1 MIKKIS
7 WKLFFTY
14 IIIIIIFA
22 ISIELLATFH
32 LRNYYIDYLASDLE
46 STAHLIKDFLY
57 KDFSENNLLQI
68 KSKTET
74 LSKEIKTRITIVD
87 IKGKVLSD
95 SEENPTLMDNHA
107 NRPEIKE
114 AMLGKTGKSIRYSFT
129 LEIDMLYI
137 AIPIVNDNH
146 QILGAIRLALPLI
159 EVNKNI
165 GYLRRIVLSTTIIGL
180 LIATLIS
187 IIISLNITKPIK
199 EMTEISKKISK
210 GDFSKKLKI
219 HSQDEIGQLS
229 LALNQMSE
237 DLESKIKI
245 ISEDRNKIE
254 VVLSSVIEGIAAI
267 DKKGK
272 LIICNNAFEKIIHCS
287 QNKALG
293 RFHWEIIRNNQLN
306 EILKETIQKGQT
318 STQEI
323 TVLFP
328 QEKIFYASATPLGEK
343 ENIWGAVVVLND
355 ITQIKKLEKM
365 REEFIANISHELRTP
380 LTSIQGF
387 IETLKEGAINDPE
400 KTQHFLEII
409 EKQSNRLNSLVED
422 ILKLSKIES
431 QEIVVNLQ
439 STNLK
444 ELLDKVMA
452 EFKEKIIL
460 KKIQISTN
468 ISPQFP
474 LLKVDPE
481 QIELVL
487 RNLLDNAIKYTPE
500 KGEISISFL
509 EREKDIYLE
518 ITDNGIGISQEHLP
532 RIFERF
538 YRVNKDRSR
547 DLGGTGLGL
556 AIVKHVVQVHKGTIG
571 VDSHP
576 GEGAKFFIILPKN
589 STL

>member
-7 WKLFFTY
+7 WKLFLTY
-14 IIIIIIFA
+14 IIIIITFT

-32 LRNYYIDYLASDLE
+32 LRNYYIDHLASDLE
-46 STAHLIKDFLY
+46 STANLIKDFLY
-57 KDFSENNLLQI
+57 QDITENNLFQL
-68 KSKTET
+68 KSKTEA
-74 LSKEIKTRITIVD
+74 LGKEIKTRITIID
-87 IKGKVLSD
+87 TKGRVLSD
-95 SEENPTLMDNHA
+95 SEESSTQMDTHSD
-107 NRPEIKE
+107 RPEIKE
-114 AMLGKTGKSIRYSFT
+114 ALLGKTGKSIRYSFT
-129 LEIDMLYI
+129 LEINMLYI
-137 AIPIVNDNH
+137 AIPMVKDN
-146 QILGAIRLALPLI
+146 QILSIVRLALPLT
-159 EVNKNI
+159 EVSKNI
-165 GYLRRIVLSTTIIGL
+165 AYLRQIIFSSTIISL
-180 LIATLIS
+180 LIASLIS
-187 IIISLNITKPIK
+187 LIISLNITRPIK
-199 EMTEISKKISK
+199 EMTEISQRISK
-210 GDFSKKLKI
+210 GDFSKKLEI
-219 HSQDEIGQLS
+219 RSQDEIGQLS

-237 DLESKIKI
+237 DLENKIKI
-245 ISEDRNKIE
+245 ISEDKNKMEII
-254 VVLSSVIEGIAAI
+254 LSSVIEGIAAI
-267 DKKGK
+267 DQKGK
-272 LIICNNAFEKIIHCS
+272 FILCNDAFEKIINLS
-287 QNKALG
+287 QIKVLG

-306 EILKETIQKGQT
+306 ELLKETIHQGQT

-323 TVLFP
+323 TILFP
-328 QEKIFYASATPLGEK
+328 QEKIFFASSTPLGEK

-355 ITQIKKLEKM
+355 ITQIKRLEKM
-365 REEFIANISHELRTP
+365 REEFVANVSHELRTP

-387 IETLKEGAINDPE
+387 IETLKDGAIKDPE
-400 KTQHFLEII
+400 KTQHFLKII
-409 EKQSNRLNSLVED
+409 EKQSNRLNNLVED

-444 ELLDKVMA
+444 DLLDKVIA

-460 KKIQISTN
+460 KKIQININ

-481 QIELVL
+481 QIELAL
-487 RNLLDNAIKYTPE
+487 GNLLDNAIKYTPE

-556 AIVKHVVQVHKGTIG
+556 AIVKHIVKVHKGTIG
-571 VDSHP
+571 VDSNP
-576 GEGAKFFIILPKN
+576 GKGSKFFIILPKN
-589 STL
+589 S

>member
-7 WKLFFTY
+7 WKLFLTY

-32 LRNYYIDYLASDLE
+32 LRNYYINHLASDLE
-46 STAHLIKDFLY
+46 STANLIKDFLY
-57 KDFSENNLLQI
+57 QDITENNLFQL
-68 KSKTET
+68 KSKTEA
-74 LSKEIKTRITIVD
+74 LAKEIKTRITIID
-87 IKGKVLSD
+87 TKGRVLSD
-95 SEENPTLMDNHA
+95 SEKSSTLLDTHTD
-107 NRPEIKE
+107 RPEIKE
-114 AMLGKTGKSIRYSFT
+114 ALLGKTGKSIRYSFT

-137 AIPIVNDNH
+137 AIPIVEDN
-146 QILGAIRLALPLI
+146 QILSIVRLALPLT

-165 GYLRRIVLSTTIIGL
+165 AYLRRIILSATIISL
-180 LIATLIS
+180 LIASLIS
-187 IIISLNITKPIK
+187 LIISLNITRPIK
-199 EMTEISKKISK
+199 EMTEISQRISK
-210 GDFSKKLKI
+210 GDFSKKLEI
-219 HSQDEIGQLS
+219 RSQDEIGQLS

-237 DLESKIKI
+237 DLENKIKI
-245 ISEDRNKIE
+245 ISEDKNKMEII
-254 VVLSSVIEGIAAI
+254 LSSVIEGIAAI

-272 LIICNNAFEKIIHCS
+272 FILCNYAFEKIINCS
-287 QNKALG
+287 RDKALG

-306 EILKETIQKGQT
+306 ELLKDTIQKSQT

-323 TVLFP
+323 TILFP
-328 QEKIFYASATPLGEK
+328 QEKIFSASSTPLGEK

-355 ITQIKKLEKM
+355 ITQIKRLEKM
-365 REEFIANISHELRTP
+365 REEFVANVSHELRTP

-387 IETLKEGAINDPE
+387 IETLKGGAINDPE
-400 KTQHFLEII
+400 KAKHFLKII
-409 EKQSNRLNSLVED
+409 EKQSNRLNNLVED

-444 ELLDKVMA
+444 DLLDKVIV
-452 EFKEKIIL
+452 EFKENIL
-460 KKIQISTN
+460 QKKLQITTN

-474 LLKVDPE
+474 LLKVVPE
-481 QIELVL
+481 QIELAL
-487 RNLLDNAIKYTPE
+487 GNLLDNAIKYTPE
-500 KGEISISFL
+500 KGEISIYFL
-509 EREKDIYLE
+509 EREKDVYLE
-518 ITDNGIGISQEHLP
+518 IADNGIGISPEHLP

-556 AIVKHVVQVHKGTIG
+556 AIVKHVVKVHKGMIG

-576 GEGAKFFIILPKN
+576 GKGAKFFIILPKN
-589 STL
+589 SSL

>member
-1 MIKKIS
+1 MRHQVG
-7 WKLFFTY
+7 
-14 IIIIIIFA
+14 
-22 ISIELLATFH
+22 LLATFH
-32 LRNYYIDYLASDLE
+32 LRNYYIDHLASDLE
-46 STAHLIKDFLY
+46 STANLIKDFVY
-57 KDFSENNLLQI
+57 KDITENNLFQL
-68 KSKTET
+68 KSKTEA
-74 LSKEIKTRITIVD
+74 LADQIKTRITIID

-95 SEENPTLMDNHA
+95 SEESPALMDTHSD
-107 NRPEIKE
+107 RHEIQE

-137 AIPIVNDNH
+137 AIPIVEDD
-146 QILGAIRLALPLI
+146 QIISIVRLALPLV

-165 GYLRRIVLSTTIIGL
+165 AYLRRIILSATVISL
-180 LIATLIS
+180 LIASLIS
-187 IIISLNITKPIK
+187 LIISLSITKPIK
-199 EMTEISKKISK
+199 EMTEISKRISK
-210 GDFSKKLKI
+210 GDFSKKLGI
-219 HSQDEIGQLS
+219 RSQDEIGQLS

-237 DLESKIKI
+237 DLENKIKI
-245 ISEDRNKIE
+245 ISEDKNKMGII
-254 VVLSSVIEGIAAI
+254 LSSVIEGIAAI

-272 LIICNNAFEKIIHCS
+272 FILCNYAFEKIINCS
-287 QNKALG
+287 RDKALE

-306 EILKETIQKGQT
+306 ELLKETIQKGQAL
-318 STQEI
+318 TQEI
-323 TVLFP
+323 TILFP
-328 QEKIFYASATPLGEK
+328 QEKIFSASSTPLGEK
-343 ENIWGAVVVLND
+343 ENIWGVVVVLND
-355 ITQIKKLEKM
+355 ITQIKRLEKM
-365 REEFIANISHELRTP
+365 RKEFVANVSHELRTP

-387 IETLKEGAINDPE
+387 IETLKEGAIDDPE

-409 EKQSNRLNSLVED
+409 EKQSNRLNNLVED

-439 STNLK
+439 PTNLK

-460 KKIQISTN
+460 KKMQISTN

-576 GEGAKFFIILPKN
+576 GKGAKFFIILPKN
-589 STL
+589 LTL

>member
-57 KDFSENNLLQI
+57 KDISENNLFQI

-74 LSKEIKTRITIVD
+74 LGKEIKTRITIVD

-107 NRPEIKE
+107 DRPEIKE

-146 QILGAIRLALPLI
+146 QILGAIRLALPLT

-165 GYLRRIVLSTTIIGL
+165 GYLHRIVLSTTIIGL

-287 QNKALG
+287 QNKVLG

-481 QIELVL
+481 QIELAL

-509 EREKDIYLE
+509 EREKDIYIE
-518 ITDNGIGISQEHLP
+518 ITDDGIGISQEHLP

-556 AIVKHVVQVHKGTIG
+556 AIVKHVVQAHKGTIG
-571 VDSHP
+571 VDSTL
-576 GEGAKFFIILPKN
+576 GKGSKFFIILPKN
-589 STL
+589 

>member
-7 WKLFFTY
+7 WKLFLTY
-14 IIIIIIFA
+14 IIIIITFT

-32 LRNYYIDYLASDLE
+32 LRNYYIDHLASDLE
-46 STAHLIKDFLY
+46 STANLIKDFLY
-57 KDFSENNLLQI
+57 QDITENNLFQI
-68 KSKTET
+68 KSKTEA
-74 LSKEIKTRITIVD
+74 LGKEIKTRITIID
-87 IKGKVLSD
+87 TKGRVLSD
-95 SEENPTLMDNHA
+95 SEENPALMENHSD
-107 NRPEIKE
+107 RPEIKE
-114 AMLGKTGKSIRYSFT
+114 ALRGKTGKTIRYSFT
-129 LEIDMLYI
+129 LEINMLYI
-137 AIPIVNDNH
+137 AIPIVEDN
-146 QILGAIRLALPLI
+146 QIISIVRLALPLA

-165 GYLRRIVLSTTIIGL
+165 AYLRKIILSSTIISL
-180 LIATLIS
+180 LIASLIS
-187 IIISLNITKPIK
+187 LIISLNITRPIK
-199 EMTEISKKISK
+199 EMTEISKRISK
-210 GDFSKKLKI
+210 GDFSKKLEI
-219 HSQDEIGQLS
+219 RSQDEIGQLS

-245 ISEDRNKIE
+245 ISEDKNKMEII
-254 VVLSSVIEGIAAI
+254 LSSVIEGIAAI
-267 DKKGK
+267 DRKGK
-272 LIICNNAFEKIIHCS
+272 FILCNYAFEKIINCS
-287 QNKALG
+287 RDKALG

-306 EILKETIQKGQT
+306 ELLKDTIQKSQT

-323 TVLFP
+323 TILFP
-328 QEKIFYASATPLGEK
+328 QEKIFYASSTPLGEK

-355 ITQIKKLEKM
+355 ITQIKRLEKM
-365 REEFIANISHELRTP
+365 REEFVANVSHELRTP

-387 IETLKEGAINDPE
+387 IETLKDGAINDPE
-400 KTQHFLEII
+400 KTQHFLKII
-409 EKQSNRLNSLVED
+409 EKQSNRLNNLVED
-422 ILKLSKIES
+422 LLKLSKIES
-431 QEIVVNLQ
+431 QEIVINLQ

-452 EFKEKIIL
+452 EFKERITL
-460 KKIQISTN
+460 KKFQINTN

-481 QIELVL
+481 QIELAL

-518 ITDNGIGISQEHLP
+518 IADNGIGISQEHLP

-556 AIVKHVVQVHKGTIG
+556 AIVKHIVKVHKGTIG
-571 VDSHP
+571 VDSNP
-576 GEGAKFFIILPKN
+576 GKGSKFFIILPKN
-589 STL
+589 LSL

>member
-7 WKLFFTY
+7 WKLFLTY
-14 IIIIIIFA
+14 IIIIITFA
-22 ISIELLATFH
+22 ISIELLATFY
-32 LRNYYIDYLASDLE
+32 LRNYYIDHLSSDLE
-46 STAHLIKDFLY
+46 STANLIKDFLY
-57 KDFSENNLLQI
+57 QDITENNLFQL
-68 KSKTET
+68 KSKTEA
-74 LSKEIKTRITIVD
+74 LGKEIKTRITIID
-87 IKGKVLSD
+87 TKGKVLGD
-95 SEENPTLMDNHA
+95 SEENSTLMDTHSD
-107 NRPEIKE
+107 RPEIKE

-129 LEIDMLYI
+129 LEINMLYI
-137 AIPIVNDNH
+137 AIPIVEDD
-146 QILGAIRLALPLI
+146 QIISIVRLALPLV

-165 GYLRRIVLSTTIIGL
+165 AYLRRIILSATVISL
-180 LIATLIS
+180 LIASLIS
-187 IIISLNITKPIK
+187 LIISLNITRPIK
-199 EMTEISKKISK
+199 EMTKISKRISK
-210 GDFSKKLKI
+210 GDFSKKMEI

-237 DLESKIKI
+237 DLENKIKI
-245 ISEDRNKIE
+245 ISEDKNKMEII
-254 VVLSSVIEGIAAI
+254 LSSVIEGIAAI

-272 LIICNNAFEKIIHCS
+272 FILCNDAFEKIIDCS
-287 QNKALG
+287 RDKALG

-306 EILKETIQKGQT
+306 ELLKDTIQKGQT

-323 TVLFP
+323 TILFP
-328 QEKIFYASATPLGEK
+328 QEKIFSASSTPLGEK
-343 ENIWGAVVVLND
+343 ENIWGAVVLLND
-355 ITQIKKLEKM
+355 ITQIKRLEKM
-365 REEFIANISHELRTP
+365 REEFVANISHELRTP

-387 IETLKEGAINDPE
+387 IETLKNGAIKDPE
-400 KTQHFLEII
+400 KTQHFLKII
-409 EKQSNRLNSLVED
+409 EKQSNRLNNLVED
-422 ILKLSKIES
+422 LLKLSKIES

-444 ELLDKVMA
+444 DLFDKVIT

-460 KKIQISTN
+460 KKIQINTN

-481 QIELVL
+481 QIELAL
-487 RNLLDNAIKYTPE
+487 GNLLDNAIKYTPE

-518 ITDNGIGISQEHLP
+518 IADNGIGISQEHLP

-556 AIVKHVVQVHKGTIG
+556 AIVKHIVKVHKGTIG

-576 GEGAKFFIILPKN
+576 GKGSKFFIILPKN
-589 STL
+589 SSP

>member
-1 MIKKIS
+1 MLKKIS

-14 IIIIIIFA
+14 IVIIIIFA

-32 LRNYYIDYLASDLE
+32 LRNYYIDHLASDLE

-57 KDFSENNLLQI
+57 KDITENNLFLI
-68 KSKTET
+68 RSKTEA
-74 LSKEIKTRITIVD
+74 LGKEIKNRITIID
-87 IKGKVLSD
+87 ITGRVLSD
-95 SEENPTLMDNHA
+95 SEESPTLMDNHSD
-107 NRPEIKE
+107 RPEIKE
-114 AMLGKTGKSIRYSFT
+114 AMLGKTGRSIRYSFT
-129 LEIDMLYI
+129 LETDMLYI
-137 AIPIVNDNH
+137 AIPIVEDN
-146 QILGAIRLALPLI
+146 QIISVIRLALPLV
-159 EVNKNI
+159 EVNKNMA
-165 GYLRRIVLSTTIIGL
+165 YLTRIIFSTTIISL
-180 LIATLIS
+180 LIASLIS
-187 IIISLNITKPIK
+187 LIISLNITRPIK
-199 EMTEISKKISK
+199 EMTEISKRISK
-210 GDFSKKLKI
+210 GDFSKKLGI
-219 HSQDEIGQLS
+219 RSQDEIGQLS

-237 DLESKIKI
+237 DLENKIKI
-245 ISEDRNKIE
+245 ISEDKNKMEII
-254 VVLSSVIEGIAAI
+254 LSSVIEGIAAI

-272 LIICNNAFEKIIHCS
+272 LILCNDAFEKIIHCS
-287 QNKALG
+287 RDKTLG

-306 EILKETIQKGQT
+306 ELLKDTIREGRT
-318 STQEI
+318 LIEEI
-323 TVLFP
+323 TILFP
-328 QEKIFYASATPLGEK
+328 QEKIFSASSTPLGRE

-355 ITQIKKLEKM
+355 ISQIKKLEKM
-365 REEFIANISHELRTP
+365 RQEFVANVSHELRTP

-387 IETLKEGAINDPE
+387 IETLKEGTMDDPE
-400 KTQHFLEII
+400 KTQHFLKII
-409 EKQSNRLNSLVED
+409 EKQSNNLNNLVED

-431 QEIVVNLQ
+431 QETVVNLQ

-460 KKIQISTN
+460 KKIQINTN

-474 LLKVDPE
+474 LLNVDPE
-481 QIELVL
+481 QIELAL

-518 ITDNGIGISQEHLP
+518 IADNGIGISPEHLP

-556 AIVKHVVQVHKGTIG
+556 AIVKHIVKVHKGTIG
-571 VDSHP
+571 VDSTP
-576 GEGAKFFIILPKN
+576 GKGSKFFIILPKN
-589 STL
+589 SSL

>member
-22 ISIELLATFH
+22 ISVELLATFY

-57 KDFSENNLLQI
+57 QDITENNSLQI
-68 KSKTET
+68 RSKTGA
-74 LSKEIKTRITIVD
+74 LGKEIKTRITVID
-87 IKGKVLSD
+87 ITGKVLSD
-95 SEENPTLMDNHA
+95 SEESPALMDNHSD
-107 NRPEIKE
+107 RPEIKE
-114 AMLGKTGKSIRYSFT
+114 AMLGKTGRSIRYSFT
-129 LEIDMLYI
+129 LETDMLYI
-137 AIPIVNDNH
+137 AIPIVENN
-146 QILGAIRLALPLI
+146 QIISIIRLALPLV

-165 GYLRRIVLSTTIIGL
+165 AYLSRIILSTTIISL
-180 LIATLIS
+180 LIASLIS
-187 IIISLNITKPIK
+187 LIISLSITRPIK
-199 EMTEISKKISK
+199 EMTEISKNISQ
-210 GDFSKKLKI
+210 GDFSKKLEI
-219 HSQDEIGQLS
+219 HRRDEIGQLS

-237 DLESKIKI
+237 DLENKIKI
-245 ISEDRNKIE
+245 ISEDMNKMEII
-254 VVLSSVIEGIAAI
+254 LSSVIEGIVAI

-272 LIICNNAFEKIIHCS
+272 LILCNDAFEKVI
-287 QNKALG
+287 NYPRDKTLG

-306 EILKETIQKGQT
+306 ELLKETIQKGQI

-323 TVLFP
+323 TILFP
-328 QEKIFYASATPLGEK
+328 QEKIFSVSATPLGEK
-343 ENIWGAVVVLND
+343 RNIWGAVVVLND
-355 ITQIKKLEKM
+355 ITKMKKLEKM
-365 REEFIANISHELRTP
+365 REEFVANVSHELRTP

-409 EKQSNRLNSLVED
+409 EKQSNRLNNLVED
-422 ILKLSKIES
+422 LLKLSKIES
-431 QEIVVNLQ
+431 QETALNLQ
-439 STNLK
+439 LTNLK

-452 EFKEKIIL
+452 EYKENIIL

-474 LLKVDPE
+474 LLKIDPE
-481 QIELVL
+481 QIEIAL
-487 RNLLDNAIKYTPE
+487 RNLLDNALKYTPG

-518 ITDNGIGISQEHLP
+518 IADNGIGIAQEHLP

-556 AIVKHVVQVHKGTIG
+556 AIVKHVVKVHRGTVG
-571 VDSHP
+571 VDSTP
-576 GEGAKFFIILPKN
+576 GKGSKFFIILPKN
-589 STL
+589 

>member
-7 WKLFFTY
+7 WKLFLTY

-22 ISIELLATFH
+22 ISVELLATFY
-32 LRNYYIDYLASDLE
+32 LRNYYIDHLASDLE

-57 KDFSENNLLQI
+57 QDITENNSLQI
-68 KSKTET
+68 KSKTDT
-74 LSKEIKTRITIVD
+74 LGKEIKTRITIID
-87 IKGKVLSD
+87 ISGRVLSD
-95 SEENPTLMDNHA
+95 SEESPTLMDNHSD
-107 NRPEIKE
+107 RPEIKE
-114 AMLGKTGKSIRYSFT
+114 AMLGKTGRSIRYSFT
-129 LEIDMLYI
+129 LETNMLYL
-137 AIPIVNDNH
+137 AIPIVEDN
-146 QILGAIRLALPLI
+146 QIISVIRLALPLV

-165 GYLRRIVLSTTIIGL
+165 AYLRRIILSTTIISL
-180 LIATLIS
+180 LIASLIS
-187 IIISLNITKPIK
+187 LIISLNITRPIK
-199 EMTEISKKISK
+199 EMTEISKSISK
-210 GDFSKKLKI
+210 GDFSKKLVI
-219 HSQDEIGQLS
+219 RSQDEIGQLS

-237 DLESKIKI
+237 DLENKIKI
-245 ISEDRNKIE
+245 VSEDKNKMEII
-254 VVLSSVIEGIAAI
+254 LSSVIEGIAAI

-272 LIICNNAFEKIIHCS
+272 LILCNDAFEKIINCS
-287 QNKALG
+287 RDKTLG

-306 EILKETIQKGQT
+306 ELLKDTIREGRT
-318 STQEI
+318 LIQEI
-323 TVLFP
+323 TILFP
-328 QEKIFYASATPLGEK
+328 QEKIFSASSTPLGK
-343 ENIWGAVVVLND
+343 IENIWGAVVVLND
-355 ITQIKKLEKM
+355 ITQTKRLEKM
-365 REEFIANISHELRTP
+365 RKEFVANVSHELRTP

-387 IETLKEGAINDPE
+387 IETLKEGAIDDPE
-400 KTQHFLEII
+400 KTRHFLEII
-409 EKQSNRLNSLVED
+409 EKQSNRLNNLVEN

-509 EREKDIYLE
+509 EREKDVYLE
-518 ITDNGIGISQEHLP
+518 IADNGIGISQEHLP

-576 GEGAKFFIILPKN
+576 GKGAKFFIILPKN

>member
-7 WKLFFTY
+7 WKLFLTY
-14 IIIIIIFA
+14 IIIIITFT

-32 LRNYYIDYLASDLE
+32 LRNYYIDHLASDLE
-46 STAHLIKDFLY
+46 STANLIKDFLY
-57 KDFSENNLLQI
+57 KDITENNLFQI
-68 KSKTET
+68 KSKTEA
-74 LSKEIKTRITIVD
+74 LAKEIKTRITIID
-87 IKGKVLSD
+87 TKGRVLSD
-95 SEENPTLMDNHA
+95 SEKSSTLLDTNTD
-107 NRPEIKE
+107 RPEIKE
-114 AMLGKTGKSIRYSFT
+114 ALLGKTGKSIRYSFT
-129 LEIDMLYI
+129 LEINMLYI
-137 AIPIVNDNH
+137 AIPIVEDN
-146 QILGAIRLALPLI
+146 QILSIVRLALPLT

-165 GYLRRIVLSTTIIGL
+165 AYLRRIILSATIISL
-180 LIATLIS
+180 LIASLIS
-187 IIISLNITKPIK
+187 LIISLNLTRPIK
-199 EMTEISKKISK
+199 EMTEISQRISK
-210 GDFSKKLKI
+210 GDFSKKLEI
-219 HSQDEIGQLS
+219 RSQDEIGQLS

-237 DLESKIKI
+237 DLENKIKI
-245 ISEDRNKIE
+245 ISEDKHKMEII
-254 VVLSSVIEGIAAI
+254 LSSVIEGIAAI

-272 LIICNNAFEKIIHCS
+272 FILCNYAFEKIINCS
-287 QNKALG
+287 RDKALG

-306 EILKETIQKGQT
+306 ELLKDTIQKGQT

-323 TVLFP
+323 TILFP
-328 QEKIFYASATPLGEK
+328 QEKIFSASSTPLGEK

-355 ITQIKKLEKM
+355 ITQIKRLEKM
-365 REEFIANISHELRTP
+365 QEEFVANVSHELRTP

-387 IETLKEGAINDPE
+387 IETLKDGAIKEPE
-400 KTQHFLEII
+400 KTQHFLKII
-409 EKQSNRLNSLVED
+409 EKQSNRLNNLVED

-444 ELLDKVMA
+444 DLLDKVIA

-460 KKIQISTN
+460 KKIQINTN

-481 QIELVL
+481 QIELAL

-556 AIVKHVVQVHKGTIG
+556 AIVKHIVKVHKGSIG
-571 VDSHP
+571 VDSNP
-576 GEGAKFFIILPKN
+576 GKGSKFFIILPKN
-589 STL
+589 SSL

>member
-7 WKLFFTY
+7 WKLFLTY

-22 ISIELLATFH
+22 ISVELLATFY
-32 LRNYYIDYLASDLE
+32 LRNYYIDHLASDLE

-57 KDFSENNLLQI
+57 QDITENNLFQI
-68 KSKTET
+68 KSKTGA
-74 LSKEIKTRITIVD
+74 LGKEIKTRITIID
-87 IKGKVLSD
+87 ITGKVLSD
-95 SEENPTLMDNHA
+95 SEESPALMDNHSD
-107 NRPEIKE
+107 RPEIKE
-114 AMLGKTGKSIRYSFT
+114 AILGKTGRSIRYSFT
-129 LEIDMLYI
+129 LETDMLYI
-137 AIPIVNDNH
+137 AIPIVEGN
-146 QILGAIRLALPLI
+146 QIISIIRLALPLV

-165 GYLRRIVLSTTIIGL
+165 AYLTRIILSTTIISL
-180 LIATLIS
+180 LIASLIS
-187 IIISLNITKPIK
+187 VIISLSITRPIK
-199 EMTEISKKISK
+199 EMTEISKSISK
-210 GDFSKKLKI
+210 GDFSKKLEI
-219 HSQDEIGQLS
+219 HSRDEIGQLS

-237 DLESKIKI
+237 DLENKIKI
-245 ISEDRNKIE
+245 ISEDKNKMEII
-254 VVLSSVIEGIAAI
+254 LSSVIEGIAAI

-272 LIICNNAFEKIIHCS
+272 LILCNDAFKKIIHCS
-287 QNKALG
+287 LEALG

-306 EILKETIQKGQT
+306 ELLKDTIQKGQT

-323 TVLFP
+323 TILFP
-328 QEKIFYASATPLGEK
+328 QEKIFSASATPLGEK
-343 ENIWGAVVVLND
+343 RNIWGAVVVLND

-365 REEFIANISHELRTP
+365 REEFVANVSHELRTP

-387 IETLKEGAINDPE
+387 IETLKGGAVNDPE
-400 KTQHFLEII
+400 KAQRFLEII

-422 ILKLSKIES
+422 LLKLSKIES
-431 QEIVVNLQ
+431 QETALNLQ
-439 STNLK
+439 LTNLK

-460 KKIQISTN
+460 KKIQINTN

-474 LLKVDPE
+474 LLKIDPE

-487 RNLLDNAIKYTPE
+487 RNLLDNALKYTPE

-518 ITDNGIGISQEHLP
+518 ITDNGIGIAQEHLP

-556 AIVKHVVQVHKGTIG
+556 AIVKHVVKVHKGTIG
-571 VDSHP
+571 VDSTP
-576 GEGAKFFIILPKN
+576 GKGSKFFIILPKN
-589 STL
+589 S

>member
-7 WKLFFTY
+7 WKLFLTY

-22 ISIELLATFH
+22 ISIELLATFY

-57 KDFSENNLLQI
+57 KDITENNSLQI
-68 KSKTET
+68 KTKTNT
-74 LSKEIKTRITIVD
+74 LAKEIKTRITIID
-87 IKGKVLSD
+87 ISGRVLSD
-95 SEENPTLMDNHA
+95 SEESPTLMDNHSD
-107 NRPEIKE
+107 RPEIKE
-114 AMLGKTGKSIRYSFT
+114 AMLGKTGRSIRYSFT
-129 LEIDMLYI
+129 LETNMLYL
-137 AIPIVNDNH
+137 AIPIVEDN
-146 QILGAIRLALPLI
+146 QIIGVIRLALSLV

-165 GYLRRIVLSTTIIGL
+165 AYLTRIIFSTTIISL
-180 LIATLIS
+180 LIASLIS
-187 IIISLNITKPIK
+187 LIISLNITRPIK
-199 EMTEISKKISK
+199 EMTEISKRISK
-210 GDFSKKLKI
+210 GDFSKKLGI
-219 HSQDEIGQLS
+219 RSQDEIGQLS

-237 DLESKIKI
+237 DLENKIKI
-245 ISEDRNKIE
+245 ISEDKNKMEII
-254 VVLSSVIEGIAAI
+254 LSSVIEGIAAI

-272 LIICNNAFEKIIHCS
+272 LILCNDAFEKIINCPRD
-287 QNKALG
+287 KAFG

-323 TVLFP
+323 TILFP

-355 ITQIKKLEKM
+355 ITQIKRLEKM
-365 REEFIANISHELRTP
+365 REEFVANVSHELRTP

-409 EKQSNRLNSLVED
+409 EKQSNRLNNLVEN

-431 QEIVVNLQ
+431 QETVVNLQ

-444 ELLDKVMA
+444 ELLDKVIA
-452 EFKEKIIL
+452 EFKEKIIA
-460 KKIQISTN
+460 KKFKMNTN
-468 ISPQFP
+468 IPPQFP

-481 QIELVL
+481 QIALAL

-500 KGEISISFL
+500 KGEISITFL
-509 EREKDIYLE
+509 EREKDISIE
-518 ITDNGIGISQEHLP
+518 IADSGIGISPEHLS

-571 VDSHP
+571 VDSTP
-576 GEGAKFFIILPKN
+576 GKGSKFFIILPKN
-589 STL
+589 